1 MEKRKAGAKKKPLR
15 EKTRQVSC
23 RIDPRIDV
31 MIELVSARCG
41 AQLSTIHSE
50 VVLPESAVMKML
62 IGRGFESFASDNGI
76 DPLKVDSI
84 LDERFGP
91 RP

>member
-1 MEKRKAGAKKKPLR
+1 MEKRKSGAKKKPPR

-31 MIELVSARCG
+31 MIDLVSARCG
-41 AQLSTIHSE
+41 AQLSTMHSE
-50 VVLPESAVMKML
+50 VALSESAVVKML
-62 IGRGFESFASDNGI
+62 IGRGFESFARNNGI
-76 DPLKVDSI
+76 DPLMVDSI

-91 RP
+91 RS